1 MCELDGISS
10 LFDEHSGSD
19 LSADDESQSDDD
31 RESARSESNSDN
43 GNTESSLSDSERA
56 DDKNKCE
63 LDGISSLFD
72 ERRGSDFSADDESDG
87 DDDLE
92 STKSELNIELC
103 SSDSES
109 TDDNTKATTTEPEL
123 SDDSLCEVDGF
134 SSHFDQHGGSQLGDD
149 DQLAR
154 DDGKAL
160 DNEDADVVINY
171 DLQSCVDEDPLC
183 LWDGLSTL
191 FDESRGSE
199 SGDFSDAEER
209 SVGLLVENE
218 AEDKQ
223 VPNGRSTA
231 GKSHWETAV
240 KSFRIVAG
248 VAGVGLALYAAY
260 KYFKRKF
267 GLLTELIM

>member
-1 MCELDGISS
+1 MDVHVRDDIASPHCFPGRGGGQREHHSDESIENDSTQLSSSDSETGNTEATDTELELSDDSVCELDGISS

-183 LWDGLSTL
+183 L
-191 FDESRGSE
+191 
-199 SGDFSDAEER
+199 
-209 SVGLLVENE
+209 
-218 AEDKQ
+218 
-223 VPNGRSTA
+223 
-231 GKSHWETAV
+231 
-240 KSFRIVAG
+240 
-248 VAGVGLALYAAY
+248 
-260 KYFKRKF
+260 
-267 GLLTELIM
+267 